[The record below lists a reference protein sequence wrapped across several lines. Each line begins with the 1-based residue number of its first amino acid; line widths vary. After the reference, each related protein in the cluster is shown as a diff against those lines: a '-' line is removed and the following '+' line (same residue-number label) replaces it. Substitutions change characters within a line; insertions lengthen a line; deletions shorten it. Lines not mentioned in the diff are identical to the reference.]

1 LNALV
6 RLELASKPT
15 SVEDDVRQ
23 LEELVNRVSVSG
35 KKSKGNYMSG
45 QKDKDVSR
53 RENRWCGFR

>member
-1 LNALV
+1 
-6 RLELASKPT
+6 
-15 SVEDDVRQ
+15 VEDDVRQ